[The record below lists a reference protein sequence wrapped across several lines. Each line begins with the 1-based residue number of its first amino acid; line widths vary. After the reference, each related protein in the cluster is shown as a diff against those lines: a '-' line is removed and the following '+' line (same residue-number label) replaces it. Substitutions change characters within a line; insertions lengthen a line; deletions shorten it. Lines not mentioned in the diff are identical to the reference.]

1 MSNSCLD
8 EVPYTSAHSYPLV
21 IVGTGAAGLYLA
33 TCLAGQRPILLLESG
48 SANGFSSSDPR
59 NAVHTNGPYA
69 NAQRGR
75 SRGLGGTTNLW
86 GGQLL
91 PFSPHD
97 ITADRGWPIEYEELE
112 SHYEA
117 VSLRLLGEP
126 SRYDDIAAVRSGKSL
141 PAFNNEAFYVHLSKW
156 LGNPRFRQTL
166 LPQLKKQLVNICSD
180 CTVKAIEKLESGQ
193 YRLHCEST
201 DRAFRLIDAVQLVL
215 APGTIESVRLLMV
228 SRDRF
233 KLPVSAALGMGF
245 MDHVAAD
252 MCELIPS
259 SRMCLQ
265 RWFNTRYSAGR
276 SRYSV
281 RLSARPTWL
290 AKTGHHNASAMIVV
304 RQPTQRWQQTINIL
318 TAVCSILTNR
328 FVFKPFGAIML
339 NVMVEQSS
347 TCATRKLGLSADQ
360 LPLVDWHPTISEA
373 NTAIALAHEVSAE
386 LHQRGWIR
394 SMPEI
399 MSLSDLIKSLEDVC
413 HPMGGACMH
422 LHASRQVVSPEL
434 ELIGCSNIFIASAAV
449 FPSGSHSNPTMTLL
463 ALVNRLAARLLTDQR
478 NSL

>member
-1 MSNSCLD
+1 MLNSCLVD
-8 EVPYTSAHSYPLV
+8 VPYTSACSYPLV
-21 IVGTGAAGLYLA
+21 IVGAGAAGLYLA
-33 TCLAGQRPILLLESG
+33 TCLAGHRPILLLESG
-48 SANGFSSSDPR
+48 SANGFSSNDPR
-59 NAVHTNGPYA
+59 NAVHTNGPYS

-97 ITADRGWPIEYEELE
+97 ITAERGWPIEYEELK

-117 VSLRLLGEP
+117 LSLRLLGEP
-126 SRYDDIAAVRSGKSL
+126 SAYDAQVAERSGRSL

-156 LGNPRFRQTL
+156 LGNPRFRETL
-166 LPQLKKQLVNICSD
+166 LPQLNNQLVDIRTD
-180 CTVKAIEKLESGQ
+180 FTVHTIEQLESGH
-193 YRLHCEST
+193 YRLHCEGANS
-201 DRAFRLIDAVQLVL
+201 AFRSIDAVQLVL
-215 APGTIESVRLLMV
+215 ATGTIETVRLLMV

-245 MDHVAAD
+245 MDHVSAD

-259 SRMCLQ
+259 SRMSLQ

-276 SRYSV
+276 SRYSI

-304 RQPTQRWQQTINIL
+304 RQPTHRWQQTINML
-318 TAVCSILTNR
+318 TALCSILTNR
-328 FVFKPFGAIML
+328 FVLKPFGAIML

-347 TCATRKLGLSADQ
+347 VCATRRLGLSADH

-373 NTAIALAHEVSAE
+373 NTAIALAHEVAAA

-394 SMPEI
+394 SMPAI
-399 MSLSDLIKSLEDVC
+399 KSLSDLIESLEDVC

-422 LHASRQVVSPEL
+422 VHSSRRVVSPQL
-434 ELIGCSNIFIASAAV
+434 ELVGCPNIFIASAAV

-463 ALVNRLAARLLTDQR
+463 ALVNRLAARLL
-478 NSL
+478 